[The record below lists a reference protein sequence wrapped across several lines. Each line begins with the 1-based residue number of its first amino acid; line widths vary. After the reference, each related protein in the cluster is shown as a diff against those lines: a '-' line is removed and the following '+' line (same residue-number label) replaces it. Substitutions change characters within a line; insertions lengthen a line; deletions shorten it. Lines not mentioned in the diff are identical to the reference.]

1 MPDEFW
7 DRPEEISAQVQGWNA
22 PPHRSFANHGS
33 RCPVKIR
40 VIAVTLQTV
49 ALLVALLPAQLHAA
63 PEPIPL
69 KAGPLNVMELE
80 TIEPWPES
88 FIISGVSEHEE
99 KLLHRGEVVVY
110 LYAARPLVLDISIPF
125 TIDEFVWVLDGELV
139 LTHED
144 GRIESYVAGDTLLV
158 PKGFKGTWEMRGNY
172 RELVVIE
179 TRDNDSSESFFKLT
193 GLVIKSW
200 FRGAREMLSLPAE
213 ELRHAEL
220 EPVTPTA
227 ADLEMT
233 GGEGWKDVG
242 TKRLYEGEFVVD
254 VYSSPPTVVE
264 ISQPFPYDEFVWM
277 LDGELVL
284 TPQGGEAVRYG
295 PGEGVLVPKGFM
307 GTWETRGKF
316 RELIIIERDAMER
329 VDGD

>member
-1 MPDEFW
+1 M
-7 DRPEEISAQVQGWNA
+7 
-22 PPHRSFANHGS
+22 
-33 RCPVKIR
+33 KIR
-40 VIAVTLQTV
+40 LIAVTLQTV
-49 ALLVALLPAQLHAA
+49 ALLVALLPAQLHDAA
-63 PEPIPL
+63 EPIPL
-69 KAGPLNVMELE
+69 KARPLNAMELE

-88 FIISGVSEHEE
+88 VVHPLAGMQRT
-99 KLLHRGEVVVY
+99 RGEAASPRRSRRVS

-125 TIDEFVWVLDGELV
+125 SIDEFVWVLDGELV

-144 GRIESYVAGDTLLV
+144 GRSESYVAGDTLLV

-172 RELVVIE
+172 PRARRDRDAGQRQLREHLQADGPRHQELVPGC
-179 TRDNDSSESFFKLT
+179 TRD
-193 GLVIKSW
+193 V
-200 FRGAREMLSLPAE
+200 SLPAE

-220 EPVTPTA
+220 DARVTPTA

-316 RELIIIERDAMER
+316 RELIIIELDAMER
-329 VDGD
+329 VDGE